1 MAWLTIHMWL
11 LLLGAFLLGLLLG
24 WWIWHRERIV
34 ERVVERPAPAPAPIP
49 AAAAQSSAPMQAV
62 SPPPEPEAPKEV
74 GIKPLLFSSPNNGPA
89 DDLKKIKGVGPQLEG
104 LLNSLGVYYFK
115 QIGDWTRDHVAW
127 VDQRLQFP
135 GRIDREDW
143 IAQARILQTGEETE
157 FAKRYDKGETP
168 SSYKDGDKK
177 GSIDGGSDNS

>member
-24 WWIWHRERIV
+24 WWIWHRERVV
-34 ERVVERPAPAPAPIP
+34 ERVVERTATVPGATPAVKTMSAYSSEQ
-49 AAAAQSSAPMQAV
+49 AQ
-62 SPPPEPEAPKEV
+62 APKDV
-74 GIKPLLFSSPNNGPA
+74 GAKPLLYSGPANGPA

-115 QIGDWTRDHVAW
+115 QIGDWTREHVAW

-143 IAQARILQTGEETE
+143 IAQAKVLQTGAETE
-157 FAKRYDKGETP
+157 FAKRYEKGETP
-168 SSYKDGDKK
+168 SSYKNGDKK
-177 GSIDGGSDNS
+177 DSTDGGSSNS